1 MEEGEGPIHREKQVE
16 KTKERGSELK
26 LRLTLRG
33 RK

>member
-16 KTKERGSELK
+16 KTKERGSKPK

>member
-1 MEEGEGPIHREKQVE
+1 MVEGEGPPHREKQVE